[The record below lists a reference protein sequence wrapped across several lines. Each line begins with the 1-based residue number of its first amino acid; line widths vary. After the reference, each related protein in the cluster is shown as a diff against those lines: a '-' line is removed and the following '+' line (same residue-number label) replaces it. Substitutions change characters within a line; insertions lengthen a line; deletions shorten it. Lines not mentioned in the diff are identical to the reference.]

1 MTTWE
6 RHQRGKSVWATAEC
20 PTCKNG
26 CTIDIGEILA
36 KVSELIIAN
45 KWPPDDK
52 LWDRITFNHC
62 GKREQVPREIITGDK
77 PVVTIVEKPLVS
89 GKVQYI

>member
-20 PTCKNG
+20 PTCHQG
-26 CTIDIGEILA
+26 ITIDIGEIL
-36 KVSELIIAN
+36 VTVGDLIINN
-45 KWPPDDK
+45 KWRPEDGNV
-52 LWDRITFNHC
+52 WDRVTFNHC

-77 PVVTIVEKPLVS
+77 PVVQEKPTAS
-89 GKVQYI
+89 KVQYI